1 MSANAS
7 VLRRYTFKLYPNKT
21 QEARLV
27 EVSRMCAQL
36 WNALL
41 QMREDAYRRKGRTIS
56 KIEQFRDITALRND
70 PECGPEWS
78 AIPVSL
84 ARGVAVSLDEAFQAF
99 FRRAKG
105 GAGASSGYPRYRRVA
120 DAGGFRFSDSG
131 GWSFAAAG
139 NRFALYVKG
148 IGTIKARGSVPGAPL
163 SFKTPTVMFRDCVW
177 AVSVVVEMEPRR
189 QRGHEDIK
197 VAFDLIDQFARV
209 ERENGAVPALRESAN
224 QNHFQRDN
232 PAAGAGCPEMG
243 SDGNH
248 RVASTVSGRGAGC
261 PEMGSDGNIDPEVE
275 PGVWGAGCP
284 EMGLDGNSRWA
295 ACSLAMGAGCPE
307 ISSELHRAKALTE
320 REDKIKSERDMR
332 RKRRSWRWRK
342 ETEQAGRLTAKAAR
356 IRKDALHRWST
367 EVTRT
372 AARLTVTAP
381 AVKENTKSARGKERN
396 HGAAVE
402 INAALNRNT
411 LNQAPAT
418 AIQMLS
424 YKAAEAAIPFALIE
438 DEAPVVSIGQ
448 GLSKAT
454 KAARRARRTIKDEA
468 A

>member
-41 QMREDAYRRKGRTIS
+41 QMREDAYRREGRTIS
-56 KIEQFRDITALRND
+56 KIEQFRDITALRSD

-163 SFKTPTVMFRDCVW
+163 SFKTPTVMFRDGVW

-232 PAAGAGCPEMG
+232 PAMGAGCPEMG
-243 SDGNH
+243 S
-248 RVASTVSGRGAGC
+248 
-261 PEMGSDGNIDPEVE
+261 
-275 PGVWGAGCP
+275 
-284 EMGLDGNSRWA
+284 DGNSRWA

-367 EVTRT
+367 EVTRA

-448 GLSKAT
+448 DLSKAT
-454 KAARRARRTIKDEA
+454 KAARRARRTIKDDA